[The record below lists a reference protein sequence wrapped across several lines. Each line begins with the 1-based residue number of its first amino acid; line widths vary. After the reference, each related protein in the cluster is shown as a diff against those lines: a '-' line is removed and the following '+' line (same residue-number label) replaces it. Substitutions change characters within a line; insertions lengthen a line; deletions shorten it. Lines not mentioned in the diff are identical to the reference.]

1 MFRCACNQ
9 KSAVCQD
16 NKGRISSCLG
26 PSSQSSDLKT
36 PLSGLR
42 LRRSPKVGCTNPPGN
57 AMATSWGLLW
67 LALVSAHLTSYESTR
82 KSSRRW
88 HQPKSSHFCWPVLL
102 HLMHRWGTCHFCS
115 ILISCTLQFNCNNC
129 WNVWE
134 FLIGTALVR
143 NTQPCDFL

>member
-1 MFRCACNQ
+1 MCLQPEECCMSGQQGAYFVLLGSILTIVRSENPFVRAS
-9 KSAVCQD
+9 SAPLPQGWVH
-16 NKGRISSCLG
+16 
-26 PSSQSSDLKT
+26 QSSA
-36 PLSGLR
+36 
-42 LRRSPKVGCTNPPGN
+42 GN
-57 AMATSWGLLW
+57 AMATFWGLLW
-67 LALVSAHLTSYESTR
+67 LALASAHLTSYESTR